1 MEVRM
6 KRFLAVAVL
15 AVFASSAL
23 AQKSKSGNSGFDSM
37 DKNRDGYLSKEEVAG
52 DKELAKRFAKF
63 DADKDGRLNV
73 DEFLKANQDNDSRV
87 LADSAITTKVKALL
101 LAEKGVPS
109 TSISVET
116 YEARVQLSGF
126 VDSNAVKEKA
136 GKVAAG
142 VSGVKQ
148 VQNNLVVK

>member
-1 MEVRM
+1 MI
-6 KRFLAVAVL
+6 VAL
-15 AVFASSAL
+15 ASSAW
-23 AQKSKSGNSGFDSM
+23 AQKSKSGNSGFDAI

-52 DKELAKRFAKF
+52 DKELAKRFTKF
-63 DADKDGRLNV
+63 DADKDGRLSV
-73 DEFLKANQDNDSRV
+73 DEFLKANQDNDGRV
-87 LADSAITTKVKALL
+87 FADSAITGKVKALL

-116 YEARVQLSGF
+116 YERRVLLSGF
-126 VDSNAVKEKA
+126 VDSNGQVAQA

-142 VSGVKQ
+142 VSGVKK

>member
-1 MEVRM
+1 MIAA
-6 KRFLAVAVL
+6 L
-15 AVFASSAL
+15 ASSAW
-23 AQKSKSGNSGFDSM
+23 AQKSKSGNSGFDAI

-52 DKELAKRFAKF
+52 DKELAKRFTKY
-63 DADKDGRLNV
+63 DADKDGRLSV
-73 DEFLKANQDNDSRV
+73 DEFLKANQDNDGRV
-87 LADSAITTKVKALL
+87 FADSAITTKVKALL

-116 YEARVQLSGF
+116 YEGRVLLSGF
-126 VDSNAVKEKA
+126 VDSNGQVAQA

-142 VSGVKQ
+142 VSGVKK